1 MKEYFLMELTLY
13 DRSGKASAYSEDGIH
28 IFLFSGHAAGFIHE
42 DSIYDYSGKHL
53 GWIIDGW
60 VREHTGRCV
69 FYIDGASDG
78 PLKPITQGNPA
89 KVEKQIP
96 PAKGVMK
103 PRNVKPSFL
112 KAWSALTGE
121 QFFTWYRSN

>member
-1 MKEYFLMELTLY
+1 VELTFY
-13 DRSGKASAYSEDGIH
+13 DRSGKAAAYCEDGTH

-69 FYIDGASDG
+69 YYTDDASDG
-78 PLKPITQGNPA
+78 PLKPLTQGKPA
-89 KVEKQIP
+89 KVVKQIP
-96 PAKGVMK
+96 PSKGATK
-103 PRNVKPSFL
+103 PRIVRPDFP
-112 KAWSALTGE
+112 KAWSALTGQ
-121 QFFTWYRSN
+121 QFFKWYRSN